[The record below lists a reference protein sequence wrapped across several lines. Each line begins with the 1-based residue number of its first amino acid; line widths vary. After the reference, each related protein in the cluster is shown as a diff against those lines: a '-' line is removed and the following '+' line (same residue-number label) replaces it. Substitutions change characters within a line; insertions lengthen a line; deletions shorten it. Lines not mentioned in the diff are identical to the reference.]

1 MKDAELLK
9 EENMDYSQRV
19 LELETKS
26 QEVSDQVK
34 NEASII
40 KEDLEMKLHD
50 AMLTVLKTRKHLE
63 ESMKEAELLKGENL
77 EYSQKLIELD
87 EKYSVSESEKKK
99 LYTQM
104 ILEVSNKS
112 GECERHRKEKEATEK
127 SLACLKQEKDA
138 VELSLASTVA
148 ELMGLKESL
157 KSQEEVNLKEEA
169 NLKEVNKLKKQFAEH
184 HHKLSEQEAENK
196 DLKKR
201 IYSLEEELEHKRNSL
216 VLSEKKL
223 RDKEASGS
231 PVSLI
236 ARSLSRASSKVGP
249 LSNFP
254 PTREAIELADAQQ
267 KVKLLEVNIYVI
279 LS

>member
-1 MKDAELLK
+1 ME
-9 EENMDYSQRV
+9 YSRRI
-19 LELETKS
+19 LELEATS

-63 ESMKEAELLKGENL
+63 ESVKEAELLKAENF
-77 EYSQKLIELD
+77 EYSQRLIELN
-87 EKYSVSESEKKK
+87 EKCSVSESEKKK

-112 GECERHRKEKEATEK
+112 GECERYRKEKEATEK
-127 SLACLKQEKDA
+127 SLACLKQEKDE

-148 ELMGLKESL
+148 ELMGLKERL
-157 KSQEEVNLKEEA
+157 KSQEEVVLKEEA
-169 NLKEVNKLKKQFAEH
+169 YLKEVNNLKNQIAEH
-184 HHKLSEQEAENK
+184 QHKLSEQKAENK

-201 IYSLEEELEHKRNSL
+201 IYALEEELEHKRNSL
-216 VLSEKKL
+216 ILTEKKL
-223 RDKEASGS
+223 RDKDANGS

-254 PTREAIELADAQQ
+254 PTREAIELADFQQ
-267 KVKLLEVNIYVI
+267 KVKLLEVNIYAM